1 MKSTDS
7 EQFLRTF
14 FYGEKNI
21 ISWEKIEGS
30 LLEASTLRRL
40 IPWLDDVRNRRFPVI
55 LPRVVKGSNDKVTW
69 YAVADQEQSYAELR
83 ELIDAHIGTSWSDF
97 NRQRTI
103 LDPSD
108 PVEKA
113 LIDHY
118 GDSVYKFSS
127 LSQSWIPE
135 IFNGIER
142 LRQQLASR
150 PSRRLTLLR
159 PLGRILRDIRATLR
173 RRDAPQ
179 TRLYLQELRD
189 AGGIGHINELFIE
202 LRCMALEGDAKS
214 LLDSTE
220 LHQVL
225 DIPHPLVLTEE
236 VMAVFYQQILL
247 KHEQAGDL
255 IAQRLAFN
263 DSLAKSVPRLFQV
276 TQGIKTPAAVKNTLL
291 WLLSDTQSNPA
302 RLTEQAQK
310 LVAGMEGAT
319 DNDRLWVNQLLAA
332 FPTVTVP
339 TLPPTTVDDLLDR
352 ADEHPESVLEETLL
366 QPVSTCS
373 VAIALQCAWVVGS
386 ADAAVKGISYL
397 QQLTQQERDSL
408 LAKRAFLRYY
418 TALQLLLPATHI
430 VQDTTGL
437 DNWQDWLQK
446 VLNNPKW
453 PEAIDA
459 VEQACYQWPAAAFKP
474 DEFISLL
481 DKSDSRTSMVLR
493 DAIPVLLEWLD
504 NHQTSASWQSVRMAL
519 LQQLALDDHASHED
533 IFIACDLARSYL
545 ADDSNV
551 NDYRELIENLQMI
564 IDNSG
569 TSSSIAWLDI
579 LELLLIY
586 PTVDQSSRERLFN
599 IVLSKFYSNPTRYS
613 DLQWNLLTQFFEEI
627 GLVCDV
633 PQLVTPANK
642 KSVDDVY
649 VGATLNHK
657 IVGIYTLT
665 ESVAKRVKQ
674 QLLDDYPK
682 ADIRIN
688 NDKGGSNM
696 LRLLAKESDIFI
708 FAWLSSKHA
717 AYYAIKEERNGKPFL
732 QPSGKGSTSMLD
744 CIRSYLQ
751 AGLVM

>member
-1 MKSTDS
+1 MNSTDS

-14 FYGEKNI
+14 FHGEKNI

-40 IPWLDDVRNRRFPVI
+40 TPWLDDVRNGRFPVI

-69 YAVADQEQSYAELR
+69 YAVADEERNYAELR
-83 ELIDAHIGTSWSDF
+83 ELIDAHVGTSWSDF

-150 PSRRLTLLR
+150 PSRQLTLLR
-159 PLGRILRDIRATLR
+159 PRGRILRDIRAALR

-255 IAQRLAFN
+255 IAQRRAFN

-276 TQGIKTPAAVKNTLL
+276 TQGIKTPAAVKNILL

-302 RLTEQAQK
+302 RLTEQAQQ

-319 DNDRLWVNQLLAA
+319 DNDLLWINQLLVAL
-332 FPTVTVP
+332 PTVTVP
-339 TLPPTTVDDLLDR
+339 NLPPTTIDDLRAR
-352 ADEHPESVLEETLL
+352 ADEHPESVLEELLL
-366 QPVSTCS
+366 QPVSTCGT
-373 VAIALQCAWVVGS
+373 AIALRCAWVVGS
-386 ADAAVKGISYL
+386 AEAAVKAISYL
-397 QQLTQQERDSL
+397 QQLAQQERDSL
-408 LAKRAFLRYY
+408 LAKLTFQRYY
-418 TALQLLLPATHI
+418 TALQRLLPATRTA
-430 VQDTTGL
+430 QDTAGL
-437 DNWQDWLQK
+437 DNWQDWLQE

-453 PEAIDA
+453 PGAIEA
-459 VEQACYQWPAAAFKP
+459 VEQASYQWSAAAFKP
-474 DEFISLL
+474 DAFISLL

-504 NHQTSASWQSVRMAL
+504 NHQTSTSWQSVRLAL
-519 LQQLALDDHASHED
+519 LQQLALDDNSSHED
-533 IFIACDLARSYL
+533 IFIACDLARGYL
-545 ADDSNV
+545 ADDSNA
-551 NDYRELIENLQMI
+551 NDYRELIENLQMMI
-564 IDNSG
+564 ESSG
-569 TSSSIAWLDI
+569 TGSASAWLDM

-586 PTVDQSSRERLFN
+586 PTADQPARERLFN
-599 IVLSKFYSNPTRYS
+599 LVLGKFYSNPVRYS
-613 DLQWNLLTQFFEEI
+613 DLQWNLLAQFAEESGI
-627 GLVCDV
+627 ACDV
-633 PQLVTPANK
+633 PPQITEANTE
-642 KSVDDVY
+642 SADEVC

-657 IVGIYTLT
+657 MVGIYTLT
-665 ESVAKRVKQ
+665 ESVALRVKQ

-682 ADIRIN
+682 VDIRLN

-696 LRLLAKESDIFI
+696 LRSLAKESDIFI
-708 FAWLSSKHA
+708 FAWLSSKHS
-717 AYYAIKEERNGKPFL
+717 AYYAIKEERKGKPFL

-744 CIRSYLQ
+744 CIRSYLKK
-751 AGLVM
+751 GC